1 MILLIWSS
9 ERAKECVETI
19 QHALDR
25 PVQIASN
32 LEEASAELKAHTF
45 SAVLLDQS
53 LCEASPLQADS
64 LLQHLGSAAPV
75 IVNFAIS
82 NLDRVVR
89 TVRTALAQR
98 RREMQIARTE
108 ARSMLRKELN
118 DELSALFLVC
128 ETGLQDPTLNA
139 HTLEQMKQIDEIGKH
154 IRQKLQ
160 AEKAEEIA
168 SAAHA

>member
-9 ERAKECVETI
+9 ERAGECAQTMERE
-19 QHALDR
+19 LDR
-25 PVQIASN
+25 PVRIAPN
-32 LEEASAELKAHTF
+32 LEAACAELKATTF

-53 LCEASPLQADS
+53 LYEAWPLQVDS
-64 LLQHLGSAAPV
+64 VLQHLGSAAPV
-75 IVNFAIS
+75 VVNFGIS

-98 RREMQIARTE
+98 RREMQAARIE
-108 ARSMLRKELN
+108 GCSMLRKELN
-118 DELSALFLVC
+118 DELSALILVC
-128 ETGLQDPTLNA
+128 ETSLQDPTLNT
-139 HTLEQMKQIDEIGKH
+139 HTLEQIRRIDEIGRI

-160 AEKAEEIA
+160 AGKVEETA